1 MGHSL
6 SVMVAMRSPH
16 IAAQLKTTLANV
28 NGYRFE
34 TFSGGLQEATSRLAS
49 IAKTDV
55 VVIDLALNDPAELSG
70 LTRLIEKCT
79 ARTAIVATS
88 TDAGMDDI
96 RNLMR
101 IGVADYLPQP
111 ITGDDLTAALDTLAS
126 RIRSLK
132 ASSGEQGLVYSFLK
146 SCGGMGST
154 TLAIQTACSLLGQRK
169 PKADVLL
176 CDLDL
181 QFGNAA
187 LSLDINSKRGL
198 LDILQSVDRFDA
210 GFLQGV
216 VTAHESGINVMP
228 APAEIVPLDFMNVD
242 LAERLVELAR
252 SEYEYVVFDMP
263 QAWTQWSASILEKSD
278 VIVLVTQLTV
288 PAIRLARRQIDTLR
302 QQGIDKDRIF
312 VVANRF
318 SKSWGTGVHIKQA
331 EKALG
336 HSIDH
341 FVANDYKTVNAAQ
354 NQGVPIKSIQRRC
367 KVVKQIGGLVE
378 ASLQSVQKTESRAEP
393 TQARHA

>member
-16 IAAQLKTTLANV
+16 MAAQLKSTLANV

-34 TFSGGLQEATSRLAS
+34 TFSGGLQEAANRIAGESR
-49 IAKTDV
+49 IDV
-55 VVIDLALNDPAELSG
+55 VVVDLALNDQAELSG
-70 LTRLIEKCT
+70 LTHLIENCAAQT
-79 ARTAIVATS
+79 AVVATS
-88 TDAGMDDI
+88 TDANLDDV

-111 ITGDDLTAALDTLAS
+111 IASDDLIAALDTLAS

-132 ASSGEQGLVYSFLK
+132 ASSGEHGLVYSFIK

-154 TLAIQTACSLLGQRK
+154 TLAIQTACSLLGQRR

-198 LDILQSVDRFDA
+198 LDILQAVDRFDA

-216 VTAHESGINVMP
+216 VTAHESGINVLP
-228 APAEIVPLDFMNVD
+228 GPSEIVPLDFMKVD
-242 LAERLVELAR
+242 LAERLIELAR
-252 SEYEYVVFDMP
+252 AEYDYVVFDMP
-263 QAWTQWSASILEKSD
+263 QAWTQWSALILEKSD
-278 VIVLVTQLTV
+278 VIVLVTQFTV

-302 QQGIDKDRIF
+302 QHNIDKDRIF

-318 SKSWGTGVHIKQA
+318 NKSWAAGVHLKQA

-336 HSIDH
+336 HSIGH
-341 FVANDYKTVNAAQ
+341 FVANEYKTVSAAQ

-378 ASLQSVQKTESRAEP
+378 ASLQSVQQTETRSEP
-393 TQARHA
+393 A